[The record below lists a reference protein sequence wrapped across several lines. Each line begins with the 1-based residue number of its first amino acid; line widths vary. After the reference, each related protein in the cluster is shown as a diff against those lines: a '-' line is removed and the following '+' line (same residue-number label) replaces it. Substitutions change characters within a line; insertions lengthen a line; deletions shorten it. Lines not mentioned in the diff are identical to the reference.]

1 MEDPQSLLIYRLM
14 FTIESLAISL
24 DRGEGRRRSR
34 SLNSEPYDYW
44 VALEAPTP
52 QRI

>member
-14 FTIESLAISL
+14 FTIESLGISL
-24 DRGEGRRRSR
+24 DRGEGRRSR

-44 VALEAPTP
+44 VVLEAPTP